1 MAKETSQPLGVVDS
15 LSVGFRVAQRHLWLV
30 LVPII
35 VDLWLWL
42 GPHLSVA
49 GLTTQLVNALPTAG
63 LPADVAQITEASR
76 QMLLEASRQFNL
88 LWLMSNGLTW
98 FSLLMPG
105 LLASTSASSA
115 TQVSAGW
122 LLVVAP
128 LLLAG
133 GLGMGSLFLTGIVS
147 RLDESQRSP
156 ALFVRRALRL
166 WLRVM
171 VYGLLLALLAL
182 AFLFTASLFLSLA
195 ALVLPALA
203 TLLVSLGALLTSWLV
218 LWAYFMLYFV
228 VAAMA
233 WDGVSPSQA
242 VWRSVNVVGRNF
254 WGTLGLVLLTA
265 LILAGFRLIWQQV
278 ASLGPAA
285 VVVSIMGNAFL
296 LTGLAAA
303 RLAFYRDRYL
313 RWQQALVQ

>member
-1 MAKETSQPLGVVDS
+1 MAQETSQPLGVVDS

-30 LVPII
+30 LLPVIA
-35 VDLWLWL
+35 DLWLWL

-49 GLTTQLVNALPTAG
+49 ELTSRWVSALPTAG
-63 LPADVAQITEASR
+63 LPADVAQMTEVSR
-76 QMLLEASRQFNL
+76 QLLLEAGRQFNL

-105 LLASTSASSA
+105 LLASPSASSA

-122 LLVVAP
+122 LLMVVP

-133 GLGMGSLFLTGIVS
+133 GLGMGSFFLTGIVS
-147 RLDESQRSP
+147 RLEEGPEATGFS
-156 ALFVRRALRL
+156 VRRALRL
-166 WLRVM
+166 WLMVM
-171 VYGLLLALLAL
+171 AYGLLLALLAL
-182 AFLFTASLFLSLA
+182 AFLFAASLFLSLA
-195 ALVLPALA
+195 ALALPALA
-203 TLLVSLGALLTSWLV
+203 TFLVSLGALVAGWAT

-265 LILAGFRLIWQQV
+265 LIMAGFRLIWQRL
-278 ASLGPAA
+278 APLGPAA
-285 VVVSIMGNAFL
+285 VVLSIVGNAFL

-313 RWQQALVQ
+313 RWQQALVK